1 MDSHSKRSISAHARS
16 LQNRDR
22 TNLSFWFFFWV
33 LFADEY
39 TCLHAY
45 IFIADFLRLNS
56 EAQCRHQNM
65 RRFLPRLSSHPLRS
79 RCRLSADLRARASG
93 STREGHRYMR
103 ARVRVCGLNQYCFTN
118 LYQPIRPDHCT
129 YRGTFVVSTADS
141 TLNIYF
147 KSVSGNRDFLISGCA
162 NRLLEY

>member
-1 MDSHSKRSISAHARS
+1 LDSHSKRSISAHARS

-93 STREGHRYMR
+93 STREGHRCMR
-103 ARVRVCGLNQYCFTN
+103 ARVRVCGLNQYCFTCSN
-118 LYQPIRPDHCT
+118 QSDPTTPRA
-129 YRGTFVVSTADS
+129 FVVSTADS

-147 KSVSGNRDFLISGCA
+147 IGFWKSGYPDF
-162 NRLLEY
+162 RLCQPPPRK